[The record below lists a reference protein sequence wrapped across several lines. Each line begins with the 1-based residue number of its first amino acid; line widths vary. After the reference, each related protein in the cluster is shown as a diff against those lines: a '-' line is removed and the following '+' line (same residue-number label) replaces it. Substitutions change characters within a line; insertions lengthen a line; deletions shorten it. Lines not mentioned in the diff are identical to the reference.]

1 VGQCGLSAIL
11 YVVVSVVVL
20 GSGTPNPDPDRAGSA
35 VAVTDL
41 DSWVLIDC
49 GRGAT
54 LRAIAAGLDLT
65 RLVGVFLTHHH
76 SDHISDLATLAI
88 ARWSTG
94 CAAPLA
100 VHAPDGPAARFA
112 DACLDAFDDDC
123 FHGQTDPEAGPRPHI
138 EVHRFAPTA
147 DVTTVMDTQGWTL
160 RTALVDHHPIEPAT
174 GYRVERSGVAIMV
187 SGDTRVCDG
196 VRALA
201 HGAQVV
207 VHEALLGQRVSAS
220 LLTWNASAESVGAL
234 AAVVR
239 PATLILTHLIPAAI
253 TDDDDAAYLA
263 DVRRGGFDGHTIV
276 ARDLLRIHVTPPE
289 R

>member
-1 VGQCGLSAIL
+1 M
-11 YVVVSVVVL
+11 
-20 GSGTPNPDPDRAGSA
+20 
-35 VAVTDL
+35 AVTDH

-54 LRAIAAGLDLT
+54 LRTIAAGLDLT
-65 RLVGVFLTHHH
+65 QLVGVFLTHHH

-112 DACLDAFDDDC
+112 ETCLDAFDDDC
-123 FHGQTDPEAGPRPHI
+123 FHSQADSGAGPRPRI
-138 EVHRFAPTA
+138 EVHRFAPTS

-174 GYRVERSGVAIMV
+174 GYRIERSGVAIMV

-201 HGAQVV
+201 HGAHVV
-207 VHEALLGQRVSAS
+207 VHEALLGEWVSSA

-234 AAVVR
+234 ASVVR
-239 PATLILTHLIPAAI
+239 PATLVLTHMIPAPI
-253 TDDDDAAYLA
+253 TENDDAAYLA

-276 ARDLLRIHVTPPE
+276 ARDLTRIHVTRPK

>member
-1 VGQCGLSAIL
+1 M
-11 YVVVSVVVL
+11 
-20 GSGTPNPDPDRAGSA
+20 
-35 VAVTDL
+35 AVTDH

-54 LRAIAAGLDLT
+54 LRTIAAGLDLT
-65 RLVGVFLTHHH
+65 QLVGVFLTHHH

-112 DACLDAFDDDC
+112 ETCLDAFDDDC
-123 FHGQTDPEAGPRPHI
+123 FHSQADSGAGPRPRI
-138 EVHRFAPTA
+138 EVHRFAPTS

-174 GYRVERSGVAIMV
+174 GYRIERSGVAIMV

-201 HGAQVV
+201 HGAHVV
-207 VHEALLGQRVSAS
+207 VHEALLGEWASSAH
-220 LLTWNASAESVGAL
+220 LVGRRAGCGSARFCGA
-234 AAVVR
+234 ARHPR
-239 PATLILTHLIPAAI
+239 PHAHDPRPHHRKR
-253 TDDDDAAYLA
+253 
-263 DVRRGGFDGHTIV
+263 RRGIPRRRTP
-276 ARDLLRIHVTPPE
+276 RRLRRSHDRGSRPHPNPRHPTETLNP
-289 R
+289 